1 MAHLITK
8 YSLLSFPIASFGLGV
23 WQIKRLEWKKG
34 ILADLERK
42 ITEEPIDILNVD
54 SLEDLQQFEYR
65 RIKARGKFDQN
76 PDHQLILK
84 PRQLVVNNEAIYRG
98 RTAHQSN
105 IGVNIITPF
114 QVDGTNL
121 RILVNRGWLALKGK
135 DSIQDSSSQYGMGD
149 KDEIIDLVGILRKSD
164 RRPRYGLK
172 NDETGN
178 EWQIRDVEAMSKVLK
193 TAPIFLDADQELS
206 RGKGPIGGQSNLN
219 IRNEHLNY
227 AITWFSLSVFSYIM
241 WYSKYGKHYKN
252 LLSKLTRRRNR
263 ISNSNDR

>member
-1 MAHLITK
+1 MASLITK

-34 ILADLERK
+34 LLAELNK
-42 ITEEPIDILNVD
+42 KTSEEPMDILSID
-54 SLEDLQQFEYR
+54 SLEDLNQYEYR
-65 RIKARGKFDQN
+65 KIMARGRFDQN
-76 PDHQLILK
+76 QDHQLILK

-105 IGVNIITPF
+105 IGVNIVTPF

-121 RILVNRGWLALKGK
+121 RILVNRGWLALKGS
-135 DSIQDSSSQYGMGD
+135 DSIQDSSAQSGMGD

-164 RRPRYGLK
+164 HRPRYGLK
-172 NDETGN
+172 NDETKN

-193 TAPIFLDADQELS
+193 TAPIFIDADERLS
-206 RGKGPIGGQSNLN
+206 PGKGPIGGQSQLN

-227 AITWFSLSVFSYIM
+227 AITWFFLSAFSYIM
-241 WYSKYGKHYKN
+241 WYSKYGRHYKG
-252 LLSKLTRRRNR
+252 LLSMLTRRRSS
-263 ISNSNDR
+263 IDR